1 VLHEF
6 DGGDGRIGIHG
17 RGASSLLDPLGSAH
31 SHGCI
36 RLSNTAIDWLVHT
49 IGPGQLPCTPVQI
62 DQKGTT
68 MIERID
74 DMPPGTIGFRAKGK
88 LTRDDYRN
96 ILEPVLHE
104 AAESGEIRMLF
115 ALTAFEGLEP
125 AAWFDDIKTGLG
137 LGIGHHSAW
146 KRSAIVTD
154 MDWIGRAYRMFAW
167 MTPGEVKVYGL
178 DQLEEAKSWVSA

>member
-1 VLHEF
+1 
-6 DGGDGRIGIHG
+6 
-17 RGASSLLDPLGSAH
+17 
-31 SHGCI
+31 
-36 RLSNTAIDWLVHT
+36 
-49 IGPGQLPCTPVQI
+49 
-62 DQKGTT
+62 
-68 MIERID
+68 MIEQID
-74 DMPPGTIGFRAKGK
+74 DMPTGTIGFRASGK
-88 LTRDDYRN
+88 LTRDDYRE

-115 ALTAFEGLEP
+115 MLTAFDGLEA

-154 MDWIGRAYRMFAW
+154 VDWVGRAFQLFAW

-178 DQLEEAKSWVSA
+178 DQLEDAKGWVAT